1 MQPATTWVANTAS
14 ALGHRTS
21 NSPAAAD
28 SECRHQVTRATGLT
42 QPRAVITAIP
52 RPRRKPRHNT
62 GHTCRPQTVCTWSTS
77 TLVYPFQ
84 FVAVHWRRPQGEQQR
99 QQASAKDIVC
109 CTGCIKGPLKSMCPK
124 STSLKG
130 RDFLMVM
137 HGHNLATPVKFLSL
151 LFFEGISMKRA
162 HKALKPFLRTK

>member
-1 MQPATTWVANTAS
+1 MQPATTRAANPVS

-42 QPRAVITAIP
+42 QLPAVIAPIP

-62 GHTCRPQTVCTWSTS
+62 GHTCRPQTVGTWSMS
-77 TLVYPFQ
+77 ALVYPFK
-84 FVAVHWRRPQGEQQR
+84 FVAVHWRRPQGKQQQQ

-109 CTGCIKGPLKSMCPK
+109 CTGCIKGPLTSKHPK
-124 STSLKG
+124 SAFKG
-130 RDFLMVM
+130 RDFLMVLR
-137 HGHNLATPVKFLSL
+137 GHN
-151 LFFEGISMKRA
+151 RA
-162 HKALKPFLRTK
+162 ILG